1 MGFWDKTTNKYV
13 DWSEAGSR
21 VGQWQQSG
29 WQVVFTNGCFDLIHL
44 GHLHYLAQARD
55 LGDFLVI
62 GLNSQGSVRK
72 LKGDHRPIKDEQTR
86 AMLLASLQYVDL
98 VVCFKEDTPQKL
110 IDHLQPDILV
120 KGGDYTID
128 QIVGADTVLQRGGEV
143 LTLPFIAGYSTTAL
157 EEKIRRSAPH

>member
-1 MGFWDKTTNKYV
+1 MGFWDNTTNKYV
-13 DWSEAGSR
+13 DWSEAGRR

-62 GLNSQGSVRK
+62 GLNSQDSVRK

-86 AMLLASLQYVDL
+86 AMVLASLQYVDL
-98 VVCFKEDTPQKL
+98 VVCFEEDTPQKL
-110 IDHLQPDILV
+110 IDHLLPDILV

-143 LTLPFIAGYSTTAL
+143 LTLPFIPGYSTTAL